1 MYRFIQQG
9 LKEAGL
15 ETGWVM
21 EASDLDDKTFAFPS
35 FLFVPLSSRG
45 VFDKGNRRVIKT
57 TNTFGIVS
65 CLRVVDDPRG
75 SKVAEK
81 LDEMRK
87 QVTKAVTVA
96 ASNIRVGNQLQPY
109 LFIRGRLLDLLPSAL
124 FWLDEFEV
132 ETWL

>member
-9 LKEAGL
+9 LKAAGL

-21 EASDLDDKTFAFPS
+21 EASDLDDKTFSFPS

-57 TNTFGIVS
+57 TNTFGIVT
-65 CLRVVDDPRG
+65 CLKSVDDRRG
-75 SKVAEK
+75 SKVAGK

-87 QVTKAVTVA
+87 QVKNAVTV

-124 FWLDEFEV
+124 FWMDEFEV
-132 ETWL
+132 ERWG